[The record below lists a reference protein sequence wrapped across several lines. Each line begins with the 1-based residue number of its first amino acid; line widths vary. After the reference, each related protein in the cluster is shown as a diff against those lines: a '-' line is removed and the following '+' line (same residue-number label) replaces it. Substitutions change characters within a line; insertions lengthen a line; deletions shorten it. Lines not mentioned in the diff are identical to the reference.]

1 MYRILPQGT
10 QILIE
15 KYEPPEKKSDIFLFD
30 ETKEAL
36 QAEEMPFIIGKI
48 LAKGQLT
55 KYAKV
60 GDLILFER
68 HIPIKFTYEG
78 KEYLIFKEEYITAFL
93 VSEQKAEA

>member
-1 MYRILPQGT
+1 M
-10 QILIE
+10 LIE
-15 KYEPPEKKSDIFLFD
+15 KYEPPEKESKIILFD

-36 QAEEMPFIIGKI
+36 KTEEMPFLIGKI

-93 VSEQKAEA
+93 LEEKQAEA